1 MKNVRRQRGQPLCGM
16 RSKGTLLVLAEGFL
30 AEKGIYLGNIDGI
43 FGTGMEEAVRRFQ
56 TITCWK
62 QMG

>member
-1 MKNVRRQRGQPLCGM
+1 M
-16 RSKGTLLVLAEGFL
+16 VLAEGFL

-56 TITCWK
+56 TDHLLETDWGHREEYLDRVICDIDFLK
-62 QMG
+62 KI